1 MPSLCGELYALHSGG
16 RRTTLQ
22 RIEYASSDD
31 MDLIFIGIIVLFF
44 AISGWLVLSLDKL

>member
-16 RRTTLQ
+16 HKKIQ
-22 RIEYASSDD
+22 RIEQASRWH

-44 AISGWLVLSLDKL
+44 AISERLISALEKL